1 MTSQITACFTNHIL
15 HSLAQNSL
23 LGYVPRVS
31 SHRLRHK
38 TVNASTYYQGPS
50 PTAEFHQELIS
61 SLSMKISI
69 CEKVIMKKLLPNI
82 AISKILF
89 FALVLQ
95 MK

>member
-1 MTSQITACFTNHIL
+1 MTSQITSCFTNHIL

-23 LGYVPRVS
+23 LGYVPCVS

-38 TVNASTYYQGPS
+38 IVNASTYYQGPS
-50 PTAEFHQELIS
+50 PAAEFHQELIS
-61 SLSMKISI
+61 SLSIKISI
-69 CEKVIMKKLLPNI
+69 CDKVIMKKLLPNI
-82 AISKILF
+82 AISKIFF